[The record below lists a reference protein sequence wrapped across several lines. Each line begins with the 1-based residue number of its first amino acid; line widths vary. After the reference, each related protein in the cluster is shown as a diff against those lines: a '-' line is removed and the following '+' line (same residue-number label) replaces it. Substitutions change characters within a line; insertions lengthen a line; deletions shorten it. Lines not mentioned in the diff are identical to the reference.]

1 MSTSL
6 VKRTRAASAVWLI
19 GGTEENFKDSKL
31 PSRREVMKVLFH
43 YRDREQM
50 SLKDS
55 VARTCEKLLLIWQKA
70 RVPTKAPSHVVEHLR
85 KLHSEWQNLKKSSHR
100 ISETNQTN
108 QQMFVDNRN
117 DLLDVAHRDAMFVMK
132 IEEDRQFLKAQREK
146 GRRGTMLGIDRALA
160 LKEKRVLK
168 RKLAA
173 ANRAEKAQ
181 LSNRSIASA
190 SLILTIDECDVS
202 SGNTV
207 CSSESDNE
215 AGPSTGVDSMP
226 VLKFRGKVAVITPE
240 VAAALHSTNISD
252 RKAAHVFASIAAAK
266 HFKQDVEELIISP
279 SAIRRARMKH
289 REAFAA
295 EVQVAFNPK
304 VPLVLHWD
312 GKIMENYT
320 GPGRERVDRLPILVS
335 GQNVVKLLSVPKLH
349 DSTAVTIA
357 NDISKTIDDWGLWD
371 RIAGLCFDTTA
382 SNTGAKGG
390 VCLRVEQKVG
400 RKLLHLACRHHILE
414 LILAHVFSL
423 HDVSKS
429 PNIEIFTH
437 FKEYWPQIDHTGY
450 CTALEDQS
458 LAAVIAPWKDSVIAF
473 AVCELEEYQS
483 RDDYRELLEL
493 TIIFLGGIPPRG
505 IHFLYPGAVHRARW
519 MTKAIYSI
527 KMVLFRNQYNLQ
539 KQQKASRRGSSASY
553 GQTVWNHLKSVSI
566 FVTHI
571 YVRYWFQ
578 CPSATGAPRNDL
590 DLLSELFLYPDK
602 NVAKAATTAFD
613 RHLWY
618 LSEHLIAFAFFDE
631 EVSHEEKR
639 LMVAALRQN
648 VGSEDPLKR
657 IYPFKEPHS
666 LHNFVTTSSLQFF
679 KILMLD
685 EEFLEHDPS
694 EWDNLE
700 QYKRS
705 QDICRSVKVV
715 NDFAERGVALIQ
727 QFNGSLTRDEEQ
739 KQFLLQVVEH
749 HRQICAAP
757 TKVAAIS
764 RANTL

>member
-50 SLKDS
+50 SLKDN

-108 QQMFVDNRN
+108 QQIFVDSLN
-117 DLLDVAHRDAMFVMK
+117 DLFDVAHRDAMFVMK

-181 LSNRSIASA
+181 LSNRSIA
-190 SLILTIDECDVS
+190 LDY
-202 SGNTV
+202 
-207 CSSESDNE
+207 
-215 AGPSTGVDSMP
+215 MP

-240 VAAALHSTNISD
+240 VAAALDRTNISD

-320 GPGRERVDRLPILVS
+320 GLGRERVDRLPILVS

-429 PNIEIFTH
+429 PNIDIFTH
-437 FKEYWPQIDHTGY
+437 FKEYWPPIDQTAY

-473 AVCELEEYQS
+473 AVCQLEEYLS
-483 RDDYRELLEL
+483 RDDYRELLKL

-505 IHFLYPGAVHRARW
+505 IHFQYPGAVHRARW
-519 MTKAIYSI
+519 MAKAIYSI
-527 KMVLFRNQYNLQ
+527 KMVLFRSQYTIFRS
-539 KQQKASRRGSSASY
+539 SR
-553 GQTVWNHLKSVSI
+553 K
-566 FVTHI
+566 
-571 YVRYWFQ
+571 
-578 CPSATGAPRNDL
+578 CPKEDHQPLTG
-590 DLLSELFLYPDK
+590 
-602 NVAKAATTAFD
+602 
-613 RHLWY
+613 
-618 LSEHLIAFAFFDE
+618 
-631 EVSHEEKR
+631 
-639 LMVAALRQN
+639 
-648 VGSEDPLKR
+648 
-657 IYPFKEPHS
+657 
-666 LHNFVTTSSLQFF
+666 
-679 KILMLD
+679 
-685 EEFLEHDPS
+685 
-694 EWDNLE
+694 
-700 QYKRS
+700 
-705 QDICRSVKVV
+705 
-715 NDFAERGVALIQ
+715 
-727 QFNGSLTRDEEQ
+727 
-739 KQFLLQVVEH
+739 KQFG
-749 HRQICAAP
+749 I
-757 TKVAAIS
+757 T
-764 RANTL
+764 